1 MSIIRVNDN
10 CKKCN
15 ERIHVDYGKS
25 NCPNCGILNPV
36 EPNSFI
42 QDLVIYIS
50 SFGLFFGIIFLFGLF
65 FLFAIIVLFIM
76 GKYLN

>member
-15 ERIHVDYGKS
+15 KSIHVDYGKS
-25 NCPNCGILNPV
+25 KCPYCGVLNPI
-36 EPNSFI
+36 EPNNFI
-42 QDLVIYIS
+42 QDTIVFIS
-50 SFGLFFGIIFLFGLF
+50 SLGLLFGLF
-65 FLFAIIVLFIM
+65 FLFGLFIIFAIIVLFIM

>member
-25 NCPNCGILNPV
+25 QCPYCGILNPV
-36 EPNSFI
+36 EPNNFI
-42 QDLVIYIS
+42 QDIIVFIS
-50 SFGLFFGIIFLFGLF
+50 GLGLFLGIIFLFGLF
-65 FLFAIIVLFIM
+65 FIFAIIVLFIM

>member
-15 ERIHVDYGKS
+15 ERILVDYGKS
-25 NCPNCGILNPV
+25 ECPYCGVLNPV

-42 QDLVIYIS
+42 QDTITFIAAL
-50 SFGLFFGIIFLFGLF
+50 GLFSVPFILFGLF
-65 FLFAIIVLFIM
+65 IIFAIIVLFIM
-76 GKYLN
+76 GKYYN